1 MVCAAT
7 PRRRLRPGVTRLGT
21 RATCSVLRHGAFV
34 FDAFAWADAPVP
46 IRTSTGGR
54 GVIDPRGM
62 AVAVLLLEGCA
73 GQVYTLTGAVWEQ
86 GAAFMDVNGGAI
98 VT

>member
-1 MVCAAT
+1 M
-7 PRRRLRPGVTRLGT
+7 
-21 RATCSVLRHGAFV
+21 
-34 FDAFAWADAPVP
+34 P